1 MPTFAY
7 KLRFVHLILIF
18 RIDHESRKLLLLRH
32 VLPQGHYI
40 IWPVPFR
47 HFLLVHLLLGPRL
60 TINCDNGEK

>member
-7 KLRFVHLILIF
+7 KLRFGHLILIPH
-18 RIDHESRKLLLLRH
+18 IYQETRKPLLVRH

-47 HFLLVHLLLGPRL
+47 HFPLAHLPLGAGTATHDKL
-60 TINCDNGEK
+60 W